1 MKSLWIMAQAG
12 EELVSDSEELTSDAP
27 IEGSETE
34 MTTEDGSNPPA
45 DEPAPQPTMKDMLI
59 QFLPFIAIFVVI
71 FFLFIRGPK
80 KRQQQHQKMVSS
92 IKKNDRIRT
101 IGGIFGTV
109 IDVQDDEIVIK
120 IDESNNTKM
129 KIATGAVAKVLS
141 AEV

>member
-12 EELVSDSEELTSDAP
+12 EELVSDSEELTSDSDMNGT
-27 IEGSETE
+27 ESE
-34 MTTEDGSNPPA
+34 MTTEDGSNPA
-45 DEPAPQPTMKDMLI
+45 GEEPAPQPSMKDMLI
-59 QFLPFIAIFVVI
+59 QFLPFIAIFVII

-80 KRQQQHQKMVSS
+80 KRQQEHQKMVSS

-109 IDVQDDEIVIK
+109 IDVQGDEIVIK

-129 KIATGAVAKVLS
+129 KIASGAVAKVLS